1 MMNITE
7 RELLERLRNNLMGR
21 EVEDAGELY
30 DEIII
35 AFEDAEIDGEA
46 EVVINEAYYE
56 NALMAHLNH
65 IDSPVYVIEYEE
77 NEDGSCIVTNVDN
90 FF

>member
-7 RELLERLRNNLMGR
+7 RELLERLRNNLMER
-21 EVEDAGELY
+21 ETGDVSELY

-35 AFEDAEIDGEA
+35 AFEDAEIDGET
-46 EVVINEAYYE
+46 EVIVNEAYCE
-56 NALMAHLNH
+56 NALLAHLNH
-65 IDSPVYVIEYEE
+65 IDSPVYLIEYEE
-77 NEDGSCIVTNVDN
+77 NEDGSCIVINVDN